1 MSFALVQKYAQ
12 YSVKRPWCHR
22 IGVAVILFVFLFSSY
37 GLLAHEE
44 LSYLLGIFITFA
56 ATGLFASA
64 SAFKKRYP
72 IQKS

>member
-1 MSFALVQKYAQ
+1 MGFALVQKYAQ

-22 IGVAVILFVFLFSSY
+22 ISVALVFFVFLFSSY

-44 LSYLLGIFITFA
+44 LSYLLGIFVTFA

-72 IQKS
+72 ISKS